1 VFQDFGELYEILFT
15 SGPHIFDLIREEAPN
30 VEEGLRIELVV
41 TFF

>member
-15 SGPHIFDLIREEAPN
+15 SGPHIREEAPN